1 MRKKAVYAAAI
12 VMLSLLCTA
21 SLFGMEPAHG
31 KIDQLTLREV
41 ISPDTLR
48 IELPELFKSPS
59 LEGETDTDQS
69 AAESRIRGPGRVMGS
84 EEDMGLDKE
93 KEPGGV
99 KEFRGD
105 AQPFG
110 SKPAFIPFWQLSAVI
125 KEKMRTEEKAIVGKG
140 SFYLPS
146 KLNRV
151 EKSVSTALLKEITE
165 RENIDDTRVE
175 LDLSSVPTDRIQ
187 SRMDGEAGPLRA
199 ELITDSG
206 GSFRFAL
213 YAENGEASPVA
224 VVQAGVRRYAKG
236 YSAVASMRKG
246 DAVTA
251 ENLEPAPVPIS
262 RTGTGGFG
270 SSSSGDNDYRG
281 NKGKSVSLGGLD
293 SGYEYTLKRDV
304 KAGEIIE
311 PSILKKTPPVERG
324 DQLICRFEKGSLL
337 LTLEGRALSSGGLG
351 DMVRVR
357 LSTGKYRELEI
368 TGKREVRN
376 KLSGSEG

>member
-31 KIDQLTLREV
+31 KRDQLTLREV

-224 VVQAGVRRYAKG
+224 VVQAGVRRYA
-236 YSAVASMRKG
+236 
-246 DAVTA
+246 
-251 ENLEPAPVPIS
+251 
-262 RTGTGGFG
+262 
-270 SSSSGDNDYRG
+270 
-281 NKGKSVSLGGLD
+281 
-293 SGYEYTLKRDV
+293 
-304 KAGEIIE
+304 
-311 PSILKKTPPVERG
+311 
-324 DQLICRFEKGSLL
+324 
-337 LTLEGRALSSGGLG
+337 
-351 DMVRVR
+351 
-357 LSTGKYRELEI
+357 
-368 TGKREVRN
+368 
-376 KLSGSEG
+376 